1 MNTELTRWRFF
12 RAGGFDQVRIDNAAE
27 LLAIGELDQKLWVAL
42 SCPTTGIEFDART
55 LSFVDSD
62 GDGHVRAPELI
73 AAVQWAQARL
83 KDSSVLTQKLAG
95 VPLNAIRDDDDA
107 GKAIVAAAAVLI
119 GSDSSDP
126 ARLITVEEASA
137 AQASHAALA
146 LAQWEASGAAA
157 KPLGEATEA
166 AYAAVQAVADK
177 VEDFFVRGRL
187 AAFDSRAGD
196 ALNAAEETFKA
207 ITAGPL
213 QVDAEAIAV
222 LPLAHISADASL
234 PLVTGLNPAWAARL
248 TTLREAAVVP
258 LLGELESLSPADWQ
272 ALKDRLAPYRD
283 WFSAKPDAGAEG
295 AGARELE
302 KLARYV
308 RDLLQLANNFVAF
321 KDFYTHQG
329 KATFQIGTLY
339 LDGRSCELCVAVNDA
354 GKHAALASL
363 SRLCLVYCDC
373 VRGADKLSIAA
384 AFTAGDADQLMVGR
398 NGVFYDRQGKDWDA
412 TIVKIIDHPI
422 SLRQAFWSPYKRL
435 GRMVAEQMQ
444 KMAAAKAAS
453 ADTKLTQATLDTG
466 KKVTAAAPA
475 KPAATAPSAFDVG
488 KFAGIFAAI
497 GLAVGALGT
506 ALASMLTG
514 LLTLKWWQIPLA
526 LAGLMLVVSGPAV
539 VLAWFKLRSRNL
551 GPILDANGW
560 AINARA
566 RINIPFGTSLTA
578 LAQLPNNAERTLV
591 DPYAEKQPPWTLYG
605 LFALLCGVTLWW
617 FLRV

>member
-12 RAGGFDQVRIDNAAE
+12 RAGGFDQVRIDSAAE

-107 GKAIVAAAAVLI
+107 GKAIAAAAAVLI
-119 GSDSSDP
+119 GSDSSAP

-157 KPLGEATEA
+157 KPLGEATQA

-196 ALNAAEETFKA
+196 ALNAAEETFRA
-207 ITAGPL
+207 ITVGPL
-213 QVDAEAIAV
+213 QADAEAIAV
-222 LPLAHISADASL
+222 LPLAHISANASL
-234 PLVTGLNPAWAARL
+234 PLITGLNPAWAARL

-258 LLGELESLSPADWQ
+258 LLGALESLSPADWQ
-272 ALKDRLAPYRD
+272 ALKDKLAPYRD

-339 LDGRSCELCVAVNDA
+339 LDGRSCDLCVAVNDA
-354 GKHAALASL
+354 AKHAALASL

-435 GRMVAEQMQ
+435 GRMLAEQMQ

-453 ADTKLTQATLDTG
+453 ADTKLTQATLDAG

-605 LFALLCGVTLWW
+605 LLAILLGAALGW
-617 FLRV
+617 FLR